1 MGVLTIRTTY
11 SLALAPVPRATFDGT
26 ITALTDAGATGL
38 TADNLRF
45 NLMQLAYAP
54 LLPHARSRA
63 WLALVNGLTCGR
75 NAWKESDLYEC
86 RFCSPTQDGATP
98 RNNRIHALWTC
109 PRLAEARRAL
119 SAWAVGPA
127 GELTAGHV
135 LGLQTPPNW
144 PPTLWLIV
152 ASAWAMAAWGTMV
165 LYHTTLRRLPHAR
178 PPGTGEVLT
187 RVRRA
192 IATTVRGAF
201 FSQRQAV
208 VQEIQQAG
216 QWFSMD
222 RVPAPGVGRPLPFP
236 IGLRVR
242 APP

>member
-1 MGVLTIRTTY
+1 MGP
-11 SLALAPVPRATFDGT
+11 SE
-26 ITALTDAGATGL
+26 
-38 TADNLRF
+38 
-45 NLMQLAYAP
+45 Q
-54 LLPHARSRA
+54 
-63 WLALVNGLTCGR
+63 
-75 NAWKESDLYEC
+75 
-86 RFCSPTQDGATP
+86 
-98 RNNRIHALWTC
+98 
-109 PRLAEARRAL
+109 
-119 SAWAVGPA
+119 
-127 GELTAGHV
+127 LTAGHV
-135 LGLQTPPNW
+135 LGMQTPPNW

-236 IGLRVR
+236 IGLRAR